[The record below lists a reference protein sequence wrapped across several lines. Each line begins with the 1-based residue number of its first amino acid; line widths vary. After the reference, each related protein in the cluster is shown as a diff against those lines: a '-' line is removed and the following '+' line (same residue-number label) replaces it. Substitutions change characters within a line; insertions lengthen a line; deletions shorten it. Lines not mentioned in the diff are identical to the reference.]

1 MEREKRLYPRSKVR
15 WPVTMTTPIGTIEG
29 ETLDVSTMGAYI
41 QCQEPF
47 NPSEN
52 FLLSVRLPAGSPL
65 RVFAEIVWSN
75 STGLESK
82 NEPPGDGGSFSM
94 VIAERKAHRAWLHWV
109 YRPCL

>member
-29 ETLDVSTMGAYI
+29 ETLDVSTLGAYI

-75 STGLESK
+75 LTGLESR
-82 NEPPGDGGSFSM
+82 NEPPGMGVRFL
-94 VIAERKAHRAWLHWV
+94 W
-109 YRPCL
+109 